1 MKALLSDCI
10 DILRSNAK
18 FPRWGLLSDYVGI
31 RTTNLL
37 GARRRS
43 IPVLGSTLSVPRADA
58 GFHLYREIM
67 VSQVYAFSSNSSEP
81 LIVDCGSNVGMSVL
95 FFKKLF
101 PGSRVIAFEPDPTTF
116 RILESNVSGNRLAN
130 VTLHNKAV
138 GAEDCETDFY
148 VNAENPGDLGMSV
161 IQQDHLPTTV
171 PVHSVRL
178 SSVIGQE
185 QVDFLKLD
193 VEGAETD
200 VIDDLDRHGA
210 LKGIR
215 EMVIEYHHH
224 IAGRPET
231 LSHILAILG
240 QNGFGYQLKG
250 PDRNFRERD
259 SFQVVWIHAYEQN
272 ERRSENFAH

>member
-1 MKALLSDCI
+1 MRALLSNCFEI
-10 DILRSNAK
+10 RHSNVK
-18 FPRWGLLSDYVGI
+18 FPRWELFSDYVGI
-31 RTTNLL
+31 RATNLL
-37 GARRRS
+37 GARRHS
-43 IPVLGSTLSVPRADA
+43 IPVLGYSLSVPRVDA

-67 VSQVYAFSSNSSEP
+67 LSQVYAFSSCSSEP

-101 PGSRVIAFEPDPTTF
+101 PGSRVIAFEPDPATF
-116 RILESNVSGNRLAN
+116 QFLDANVSENRLVN

-138 GAEDCETDFY
+138 GAEDCDTEFY
-148 VNAENPGDLGMSV
+148 INAENPGDLGMSV
-161 IQQDHLPTTV
+161 IKQDHLPTAV
-171 PVHSVRL
+171 PVRSVRL

-200 VIDDLDRHGA
+200 VIDELDRHGA
-210 LKGIR
+210 LQRIR
-215 EMVIEYHHH
+215 EMVVEYHHH

-231 LSHILAILG
+231 LSHILTVLG

-250 PDRNFRERD
+250 PDGNFREKE
-259 SFQVVWIHAYEQN
+259 SFQVVWIHAYAQN
-272 ERRSENFAH
+272 